1 MPRCP
6 SPPLINHSFLLSALA
21 ANKRLDGRAPLDIR
35 DIRIEFGSE
44 LGSVEC
50 SFGKTRWVAGGCGG
64 TDEWKLMIV
73 LVMRVVSIAWRDL

>member
-1 MPRCP
+1 
-6 SPPLINHSFLLSALA
+6 
-21 ANKRLDGRAPLDIR
+21 LDGRAPLDIR

>member
-1 MPRCP
+1 
-6 SPPLINHSFLLSALA
+6 
-21 ANKRLDGRAPLDIR
+21 LDVR
-35 DIRIEFGSE
+35 DVRIEFGSE

-73 LVMRVVSIAWRDL
+73 LVTVMRVVSIA